1 MVLCLGWSYNDPC
14 TSSCLIG
21 GRVFVSQLARPQKP
35 SLQDL
40 YPPFFHTIPWLQSQ
54 TSIKCGMVVSLELSK
69 QDLDILDMFHLYI
82 RGRGVHPP
90 PQHVDNVD
98 TAREHETASPDSS
111 VALALAGR
119 AKATPSSFDGW
130 GCGAW
135 GQVEETLLGAVL
147 VVLLC
152 PKKSWNPLG
161 LFFFKITDSTRYRR
175 CHSFSFP
182 KNFQK
187 IPEVLSGM

>member
-1 MVLCLGWSYNDPC
+1 
-14 TSSCLIG
+14 
-21 GRVFVSQLARPQKP
+21 
-35 SLQDL
+35 
-40 YPPFFHTIPWLQSQ
+40 
-54 TSIKCGMVVSLELSK
+54 MVVSLELSK
-69 QDLDILDMFHLYI
+69 QDLDVFHLYI
-82 RGRGVHPP
+82 FGRGFILHLNMLTSRR
-90 PQHVDNVD
+90 HDEN
-98 TAREHETASPDSS
+98 TFFASPDSS

-161 LFFFKITDSTRYRR
+161 LFFFKIIDSTRYRR
-175 CHSFSFP
+175 CHSLSFP
-182 KNFQK
+182 KDFQK